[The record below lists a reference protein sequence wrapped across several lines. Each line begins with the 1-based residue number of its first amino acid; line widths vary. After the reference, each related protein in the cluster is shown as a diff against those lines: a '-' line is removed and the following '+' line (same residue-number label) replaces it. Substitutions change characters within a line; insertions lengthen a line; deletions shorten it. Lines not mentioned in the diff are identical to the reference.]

1 MEAGQKKKSG
11 LGAGVSA
18 PIFAIGCKV
27 GCGLGRID
35 LLRGT
40 EIVMVAVW
48 GGLLRCREAL
58 KIHKNTQFR
67 PKWV

>member
-1 MEAGQKKKSG
+1 MTGQKKKVRIGCGS
-11 LGAGVSA
+11 LCTH
-18 PIFAIGCKV
+18 FAIGCRV

-48 GGLLRCREAL
+48 GGLLGRGEAL
-58 KIHKNTQFR
+58 KIHKNTQFQ

>member
-1 MEAGQKKKSG
+1 MAGQKKKYG
-11 LGAGVSA
+11 LGVGASA

-48 GGLLRCREAL
+48 GDLLRRGEEL
-58 KIHKNTQFR
+58 KIYKNTQFQ